1 MTAEPALKIV
11 ETEPVEEKALSIVDQ
26 AKAVKVTDPETYTAA
41 GSLWKSIG
49 DMIKEVKDTFDPI
62 CEAAHRDAEKEN
74 AALKAERDGYRNGQM
89 QMQDINAKLIDANNA
104 LHAEI
109 EKLRIKEAMEASH
122 E

>member
-1 MTAEPALKIV
+1 MENDWTREIERLTDLLKKS
-11 ETEPVEEKALSIVDQ
+11 EEEMLF
-26 AKAVKVTDPETYTAA
+26 
-41 GSLWKSIG
+41 WRR
-49 DMIKEVKDTFDPI
+49 
-62 CEAAHRDAEKEN
+62 AHRDAEKEN
-74 AALKAERDGYRNGQM
+74 AALKAERDGYRNGQQ